1 MDGYCTRVMREGGR
15 GKRRTRKGKRGRKN
29 GGRSLEEKTSMN
41 MEKVSGHFTCSIFE
55 KWCEINDA
63 KAVRSSLRMEGG
75 GREEKSSSTSIERGK
90 GVKDDG
96 GRPERAHGETDR
108 HEHRRHRGT
117 NDRSRLRFD

>member
-75 GREEKSSSTSIERGK
+75 GREEKSSSRGERVSRTTVAVQKEHTVRQAATSI
-90 GVKDDG
+90 G
-96 GRPERAHGETDR
+96 GIVAQTTDPAYDLIR
-108 HEHRRHRGT
+108 K
-117 NDRSRLRFD
+117 

>member
-15 GKRRTRKGKRGRKN
+15 GKDGREKERKEE
-29 GGRSLEEKTSMN
+29 RSLEEKTSMN

-63 KAVRSSLRMEGG
+63 KAARSSLRMEGG
-75 GREEKSSSTSIERGK
+75 GREEKSSWTSIERGK